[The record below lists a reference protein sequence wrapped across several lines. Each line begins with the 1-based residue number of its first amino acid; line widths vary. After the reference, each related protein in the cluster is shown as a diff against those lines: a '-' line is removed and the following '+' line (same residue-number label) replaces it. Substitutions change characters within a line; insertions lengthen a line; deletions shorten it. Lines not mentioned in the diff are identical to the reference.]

1 MEESTPK
8 KVHPRKLICRLC
20 CDAFESRHLTRVF
33 GRASKKEGSKED
45 LASKIRNVCG
55 IDITESD
62 SLSTLICRKCDGFVS
77 RASDFRQRCMQ
88 MQIQLEQQCS
98 VKRCVELSPSCKP
111 PSKRS
116 TSELR
121 RFAESSSKQLN
132 FGEAPAQAI
141 QPEPMREA
149 NQSFLPLASVL
160 RDETP
165 SLPDASKLIDGDTE
179 EFVRVAN
186 TQPAVIADVITQ
198 RCPSVIAALKLA
210 IKESIKDEIAAACQT
225 LCRRSDGSVLYS
237 NRNSFETL
245 KEFDFDR
252 VWTEM
257 KSNVP
262 FFIEIMN
269 AVSGKNLGMENTD
282 LDVRVKF
289 CFLYSVLMNE
299 RWHELSLLKRVNTIL
314 IIEGGCT
321 KKVCTVFVYLYRF
334 MWRSCS
340 SLPNFERRHNF

>member
-1 MEESTPK
+1 MFSVE
-8 KVHPRKLICRLC
+8 
-20 CDAFESRHLTRVF
+20 RV
-33 GRASKKEGSKED
+33 KKEGSKED
-45 LASKIRNVCG
+45 LSSKIRNVCG

-121 RFAESSSKQLN
+121 RFAESSSEQLN

-141 QPEPMREA
+141 QREPMKEA
-149 NQSFLPLASVL
+149 NPSFLPLASVL
-160 RDETP
+160 QDDTP

-179 EFVRVAN
+179 EFIRVTKT
-186 TQPAVIADVITQ
+186 TQPAVIADVIKQ
-198 RCPSVIAALKLA
+198 RSPSVIAALKLT
-210 IKESIKDEIAAACQT
+210 IKDEIAAACQT

-245 KEFDFDR
+245 KGFDFDR

-257 KSNVP
+257 KSIVP

-269 AVSGKNLGMENTD
+269 AVSGKNLGMENTE

-289 CFLYSVLMNE
+289 CFLYSVVMNE
-299 RWHELSLLKRVNTIL
+299 RWHELSLLKR
-314 IIEGGCT
+314 
-321 KKVCTVFVYLYRF
+321 FF
-334 MWRSCS
+334 
-340 SLPNFERRHNF
+340 

>member
-8 KVHPRKLICRLC
+8 EVHLRNFICRLC
-20 CDAFESRHLTRVF
+20 CEAFESRHLTRVF
-33 GRASKKEGSKED
+33 GRASKKEGSKGD
-45 LASKIRNVCG
+45 LSSKIRNVCE

-62 SLSTLICRKCDGFVS
+62 SVSTLICSKCHGFVS
-77 RASDFRQRCMQ
+77 KASDFRQRCMQ

-121 RFAESSSKQLN
+121 RFVESSSKQLN

-141 QPEPMREA
+141 QREPMKEA
-149 NQSFLPLASVL
+149 NPSFLPLASVL
-160 RDETP
+160 QDETP

-179 EFVRVAN
+179 EFIRVTN
-186 TQPAVIADVITQ
+186 TQPAVIADVIKQ
-198 RCPSVIAALKLA
+198 RSPSVIAALKLT
-210 IKESIKDEIAAACQT
+210 IKDEIAAACQT
-225 LCRRSDGSVLYS
+225 LCRRSDGSVLYR
-237 NRNSFETL
+237 NRNSFKTL

-257 KSNVP
+257 KSSVP

-269 AVSGKNLGMENTD
+269 AVSGKNLGMENTE
-282 LDVRVKF
+282 LDVSVKF
-289 CFLYSVLMNE
+289 CFLYSVYSVLMNE
-299 RWHELSLLKRVNTIL
+299 RWHELSLLKRVFL
-314 IIEGGCT
+314 
-321 KKVCTVFVYLYRF
+321 KKKI
-334 MWRSCS
+334 S
-340 SLPNFERRHNF
+340 

>member
-1 MEESTPK
+1 MK
-8 KVHPRKLICRLC
+8 
-20 CDAFESRHLTRVF
+20 
-33 GRASKKEGSKED
+33 
-45 LASKIRNVCG
+45 
-55 IDITESD
+55 
-62 SLSTLICRKCDGFVS
+62 
-77 RASDFRQRCMQ
+77 
-88 MQIQLEQQCS
+88 
-98 VKRCVELSPSCKP
+98 
-111 PSKRS
+111 
-116 TSELR
+116 
-121 RFAESSSKQLN
+121 
-132 FGEAPAQAI
+132 
-141 QPEPMREA
+141 EA
-149 NQSFLPLASVL
+149 NPSFLPLASVL
-160 RDETP
+160 QDETP

-179 EFVRVAN
+179 EFIRVAN
-186 TQPAVIADVITQ
+186 TQPAVIADVIKQ

-257 KSNVP
+257 KSNV
-262 FFIEIMN
+262 N
-269 AVSGKNLGMENTD
+269 AVSGKNLGMENTE

>member
-8 KVHPRKLICRLC
+8 KVHPRNLICRLC

-55 IDITESD
+55 INITESD

-77 RASDFRQRCMQ
+77 KASDFRQRCMQ
-88 MQIQLEQQCS
+88 MQIQLEQLCS

-121 RFAESSSKQLN
+121 RFAESSSEQLN
-132 FGEAPAQAI
+132 FGEAQTQAI
-141 QPEPMREA
+141 PMKEA
-149 NQSFLPLASVL
+149 NPSFLPLASVL
-160 RDETP
+160 QDETP

-179 EFVRVAN
+179 EFIRVAN
-186 TQPAVIADVITQ
+186 TQPAVIADVIKQ
-198 RCPSVIAALKLA
+198 RSPSVIAALKLT
-210 IKESIKDEIAAACQT
+210 IKDEIAAACQT
-225 LCRRSDGSVLYS
+225 LCRRSDGPVLYS

-257 KSNVP
+257 KSIVP

-269 AVSGKNLGMENTD
+269 AVSGKNLGMENTE
-282 LDVRVKF
+282 LDVSVKF

-314 IIEGGCT
+314 IIEGGYT
-321 KKVCTVFVYLYRF
+321 KKVCTVFV
-334 MWRSCS
+334 
-340 SLPNFERRHNF
+340 

>member
-1 MEESTPK
+1 MK
-8 KVHPRKLICRLC
+8 
-20 CDAFESRHLTRVF
+20 
-33 GRASKKEGSKED
+33 
-45 LASKIRNVCG
+45 
-55 IDITESD
+55 
-62 SLSTLICRKCDGFVS
+62 
-77 RASDFRQRCMQ
+77 
-88 MQIQLEQQCS
+88 
-98 VKRCVELSPSCKP
+98 
-111 PSKRS
+111 
-116 TSELR
+116 
-121 RFAESSSKQLN
+121 
-132 FGEAPAQAI
+132 
-141 QPEPMREA
+141 EA
-149 NQSFLPLASVL
+149 NPSFLPLASVL
-160 RDETP
+160 QDETP

-179 EFVRVAN
+179 EFIRVAN
-186 TQPAVIADVITQ
+186 TQPAVIADVIKQ
-198 RCPSVIAALKLA
+198 RSPSVIAALKLT
-210 IKESIKDEIAAACQT
+210 IKDEIAAACQT

-257 KSNVP
+257 KSNV
-262 FFIEIMN
+262 N
-269 AVSGKNLGMENTD
+269 AVSGKNLGMENTE